1 MKAVL
6 TGSGGFVGSAL
17 KPMLLGMGYDVLTP
31 GREIL
36 YGPPEKLVPLMEN
49 AKVIVHLAGAPIAAR
64 WTRRY
69 MNEIYQSRIITTTNI
84 ARAASL
90 ADAKPELF
98 ISSSAVGIYPDH
110 GLHNEYTGEAA
121 DGFLAKICL
130 DWEKASGE
138 VPGGVRVVNLRFGL
152 ILGSEGGALPKM
164 VMPFRFFAGTR
175 FGSGKQWVSWVH
187 LQDVLEIVRF
197 TIQNPELN
205 GPVNVVS
212 PNPLHHDEFI
222 RTISGVTGRPAR
234 LQVPEFALKWLLR
247 EGAAVLTRG
256 QAAVPQK
263 LTDAQYRFLYPDLFA
278 ALTHLLK
285 SPNPA
290 KVV

>member
-17 KPMLLGMGYDVLTP
+17 KPMLLGMGYEVLTP
-31 GREIL
+31 EREIL
-36 YGPPEKLVPLMEN
+36 YGPPEKLVPLMES

-64 WTRRY
+64 WTKRY

-84 ARAASL
+84 AKAVSL

-110 GLHNEYTGEAA
+110 GLHDDYTGEAA
-121 DGFLAKICL
+121 DGFLAKVCL
-130 DWEKASGE
+130 DWEKASWE

-164 VMPFRFFAGTR
+164 VLPFRFFAGTR

-187 LQDVLEIVRF
+187 LHDVLEIVRF
-197 TIQNPELN
+197 AIQNPELN

-222 RTISGVTGRPAR
+222 RAISAVTGRPAWM
-234 LQVPEFALKWLLR
+234 QVPEFALKWLLGD
-247 EGAAVLTRG
+247 GAAVLTRG

-263 LTDAQYRFLYPDLFA
+263 LTDAQYRFLYPDLND
-278 ALTHLLK
+278 ALNHLLRK
-285 SPNPA
+285 PN
-290 KVV
+290 

>member
-1 MKAVL
+1 MKAVI
-6 TGSGGFVGSAL
+6 TGSSGFVGSAL
-17 KPMLLGMGYDVLTP
+17 KPMLLGMGYEVLTP

-36 YGPPEKLVPLMEN
+36 YGPPEKLVSLMES

-84 ARAASL
+84 AKAVSFAG
-90 ADAKPELF
+90 AKPELF
-98 ISSSAVGIYPDH
+98 ISSSAVGIYPDN
-110 GLHNEYTGEAA
+110 GLHDDYTGETA
-121 DGFLAKICL
+121 DGFLAKVCL
-130 DWEKASGE
+130 NWEKASGE
-138 VPGGVRVVNLRFGL
+138 VPEGVRVVNLRLGL
-152 ILGSEGGALPKM
+152 ILGLEGGALPKM
-164 VMPFRFFAGTR
+164 VLPFRFFAGTR

-197 TIQNPELN
+197 AIQNPEIN

-212 PNPLHHDEFI
+212 PNPIRHDEFL
-222 RTISGVTGRPAR
+222 RTISSVTGRPAW
-234 LQVPEFALKWLLR
+234 LQVPEFALKWLLG

-256 QAAVPQK
+256 QAAVPKK
-263 LTDAQYRFLYPDLFA
+263 LIEMQYRFLYPDLFD
-278 ALTHLLK
+278 ALTHLLRN
-285 SPNPA
+285 PNSA